1 MRNLL
6 ANRRTSGFVS
16 LRRDKHLLKKYTL
29 PRRSLCG
36 AGSFRFA
43 LIYLR
48 PCITLHPPTVNRQF
62 QAQLFQAGKFDKITF
77 SKIKFFTLKN
87 RGHSCFLI
95 HYGMSVYF
103 KIKLLQKNAFFSCI
117 MIKECLYYILNTS
130 GAGNRG
136 MGNFPVLRKVRTAQ
150 SREPL

>member
-1 MRNLL
+1 MPAKVISYNKFWFCLIFCEKYNLPSSLHYAVTRRRRIARNLL
-6 ANRRTSGFVS
+6 ANLRTSGFVS

-48 PCITLHPPTVNRQF
+48 PCITLHPPTGNRQF
-62 QAQLFQAGKFDKITF
+62 RAQLLRAGKSDKITF

-87 RGHSCFLI
+87 RGNTFFLI
-95 HYGMSVYF
+95 NYGISVKKF
-103 KIKLLQKNAFFSCI
+103 
-117 MIKECLYYILNTS
+117 
-130 GAGNRG
+130 
-136 MGNFPVLRKVRTAQ
+136 
-150 SREPL
+150 